1 MSTPGQWAGGLTAWG
16 DAGEAAGYRATGT
29 ALTSGRCFAVPSP
42 ELSRLVGAWS
52 PFSKHMVNG
61 VFQTVRSIDATA
73 RQRESLVA
81 LGTMAASLAHE
92 INNPAAAILRSVE
105 SLQNACKYM
114 LDALVALAEE
124 GVSAE
129 QFIDLD
135 RLRLELQ
142 AREVLDDGS
151 IAVTDREEEI
161 GERLEDRAID

>member
-42 ELSRLVGAWS
+42 ELSRLVGSWS

-81 LGTMAASLAHE
+81 LGTMAASIAHE
-92 INNPAAAILRSVE
+92 INNPAAAIVRWVE
-105 SLQNACKYM
+105 SLQNACKYIVE
-114 LDALVALAEE
+114 AVGGLAE
-124 GVSAE
+124 
-129 QFIDLD
+129 
-135 RLRLELQ
+135 
-142 AREVLDDGS
+142 ARVWGGQLVVL
-151 IAVTDREEEI
+151 
-161 GERLEDRAID
+161 